1 MAKFGKGLP
10 SLNPLFI
17 MVPTPYCA
25 FDRVAYLEDRSYG
38 PSRPS
43 GPLSSR
49 ARTVNFVPG
58 GPRPAL
64 HSVYGD
70 FLVDVILLLYWG
82 AIAPRTPHPP
92 LPRAYP
98 TVISLLFLFLMFS
111 INEISNDLWVPRNPL
126 PIIFNG
132 KSI

>member
-1 MAKFGKGLP
+1 MGFMGQNALWCQR
-10 SLNPLFI
+10 LW
-17 MVPTPYCA
+17 C
-25 FDRVAYLEDRSYG
+25 FDRVAYLEDR
-38 PSRPS
+38 PC

-64 HSVYGD
+64 HYDKWWLFSRRNI
-70 FLVDVILLLYWG
+70 VIILGGYRPP
-82 AIAPRTPHPP
+82 APP

-111 INEISNDLWVPRNPL
+111 INEISNNLWVPWNPL

-132 KSI
+132 TIILIITL